1 MQTLSPDDVKR
12 IRASLARAHALA
24 AGRFHE
30 AFDRQVD
37 IAPEDRWR
45 VHLEI
50 QASAL
55 LETAEGVRLR
65 DGGRIKYRVQDDRTI
80 TPYVVEG
87 QPLFPH
93 FVIRRTTTALFEY
106 WLIISEILASSAWA
120 VTKVI
125 AVPGEYDD
133 ALRRMREVQIVR
145 VIPGILLPSV
155 EWRDDGTAM
164 LQVTLYTRAGE
175 ERIER
180 RLLALDAKNE
190 FHFHSRELL
199 AEAKGGVAV

>member
-1 MQTLSPDDVKR
+1 MQSLSLDDVKR

-30 AFDRQVD
+30 AFDRQLDV
-37 IAPEDRWR
+37 APEDRWR

-65 DGGRIKYRVQDDRTI
+65 DGRIMYRVSADRTI

-87 QPLFPH
+87 EPLFPH
-93 FVIRRTTTALFEY
+93 FVIPRTPRAVFEY
-106 WLIISEILASSAWA
+106 FLIISEILASSAWA

-133 ALRRMREVQIVR
+133 ALRRMREPQLVR
-145 VIPGILLPSV
+145 VHPGALLPAV
-155 EWRDDGTAM
+155 EWRDDGTA
-164 LQVTLYTRAGE
+164 LLDVTLYTRAGE

-180 RLLALDAKNE
+180 RTLALDASNE
-190 FHFHSRELL
+190 LHFHSRELL
-199 AEAKGGVAV
+199 AEASGGVAV

>member
-30 AFDRQVD
+30 AFDQQVD
-37 IAPEDRWR
+37 IAPNDRWR

-50 QASAL
+50 QATAL

-65 DGGRIKYRVQDDRTI
+65 DGKIRYRVTEDRVI
-80 TPYVVEG
+80 TPYVVDGE
-87 QPLFPH
+87 PLFPH
-93 FVIRRTTTALFEY
+93 FVIRRTAPALFEY
-106 WLIISEILASSAWA
+106 WLIVSELLASSAWA
-120 VTKVI
+120 MTKVVT
-125 AVPGEYDD
+125 VPGEYDD
-133 ALRRMREVQIVR
+133 ALRRMRQPQLVR
-145 VIPGILLPSV
+145 AIPGVLLPKA

-164 LQVTLYTRAGE
+164 LEVTLYTRAGE

-180 RLLALDAKNE
+180 RLLALDTHNE
-190 FHFHSRELL
+190 LHFHSRELL
-199 AEAKGGVAV
+199 AEARGGVTV

>member
-1 MQTLSPDDVKR
+1 MQTVSLDDVKR
-12 IRASLARAHALA
+12 IRANVARAHALA

-30 AFDRQVD
+30 AFDKQVD
-37 IAPEDRWR
+37 VATDDRWR

-50 QASAL
+50 QATAL

-65 DGGRIKYRVQDDRTI
+65 DGERIRYRVLEDRTI

-93 FVIRRTTTALFEY
+93 FIIRRTATALFEY

-125 AVPGEYDD
+125 AVAGEYDD
-133 ALRRMREVQIVR
+133 ALRRMRQPQMVR
-145 VIPGILLPSV
+145 VLPGVLLPAV
-155 EWRDDGTAM
+155 EWRDDGTA
-164 LQVTLYTRAGE
+164 LLYVTLYTRAGE

-180 RLLALDAKNE
+180 RTLALDANNE
-190 FHFHSRELL
+190 LHFHSRELL
-199 AEAKGGVAV
+199 AEASGGVAV

>member
-37 IAPEDRWR
+37 IAVEDRWR

-50 QASAL
+50 QATAL

-65 DGGRIKYRVQDDRTI
+65 DGRIRYRVQDDRTI
-80 TPYVVEG
+80 TPYIVEG
-87 QPLFPH
+87 EPLFPH
-93 FVIRRTTTALFEY
+93 FVIRRTVPALFEY

-120 VTKVI
+120 VTKLVTE
-125 AVPGEYDD
+125 PGEYDD
-133 ALRRMREVQIVR
+133 ALRRMRQPQIVR
-145 VIPGILLPSV
+145 AIPGILIPSG
-155 EWRDDGTAM
+155 EWREDGTAM

-190 FHFHSRELL
+190 FHYHSRELL
-199 AEAKGGVAV
+199 AEAQGGVAV

>member
-1 MQTLSPDDVKR
+1 M
-12 IRASLARAHALA
+12 ARARAIA

-30 AFDRQVD
+30 AFDQQHDV
-37 IAPEDRWR
+37 APNDRWR

-65 DGGRIKYRVQDDRTI
+65 DGRIRYRITDDRTI

-87 QPLFPH
+87 EPVFSH
-93 FVIRRTTTALFEY
+93 FVIRRTAAALFEY

-120 VTKVI
+120 VTKVVT
-125 AVPGEYDD
+125 VPGEYDD
-133 ALRRMREVQIVR
+133 ALRRMRQPQLVR
-145 VIPGILLPSV
+145 AITGILLPSA
-155 EWRDDGTAM
+155 EWRDDGTA
-164 LQVTLYTRAGE
+164 LLEVTVYTRASE

-180 RLLALDAKNE
+180 RTLALDAKNE
-190 FHFHSRELL
+190 FHFHSRQLL
-199 AEAKGGVAV
+199 AEAQGGVPV

>member
-12 IRASLARAHALA
+12 IRASMARARALA

-30 AFDRQVD
+30 AFDLQHD
-37 IAPEDRWR
+37 IAPDDRWR

-65 DGGRIKYRVQDDRTI
+65 DGRIRYRITDDRLI
-80 TPYVVEG
+80 TPYVVDGE
-87 QPLFPH
+87 PLFPH
-93 FVIRRTTTALFEY
+93 FVLRRTAPALFEY
-106 WLIISEILASSAWA
+106 WLIVSEILASPSWA

-125 AVPGEYDD
+125 TVPGEYDD
-133 ALRRMREVQIVR
+133 ALRRMRQPQLIR
-145 VIPGILLPSV
+145 VIPGVLLPSA
-155 EWRDDGTAM
+155 EWRDDGSAI

-180 RLLALDAKNE
+180 RMLALDANNE

-199 AEAKGGVAV
+199 AEAQGGVAV

>member
-12 IRASLARAHALA
+12 IRASLARGRALA
-24 AGRFHE
+24 AGRFHD
-30 AFDRQVD
+30 AFDQQVD

-65 DGGRIKYRVQDDRTI
+65 DGRIRYRVADDRTI
-80 TPYVVEG
+80 TPYVVDGE
-87 QPLFPH
+87 PLFPH
-93 FVIRRTTTALFEY
+93 FIVRRTASALFEY
-106 WLIISEILASSAWA
+106 FLIVSEILASSAWA
-120 VTKVI
+120 VTKVVT
-125 AVPGEYDD
+125 VPGEYDD
-133 ALRRMREVQIVR
+133 ALRRMRQPQIVR
-145 VIPGILLPSV
+145 VIPGVLLPSA

-180 RLLALDAKNE
+180 RLLALDANNE
-190 FHFHSRELL
+190 LHFHSRELI

>member
-12 IRASLARAHALA
+12 IRASMARARALA

-30 AFDRQVD
+30 AFDQQHD

-50 QASAL
+50 QATAL

-65 DGGRIKYRVQDDRTI
+65 DGRIRYRIADDRTI
-80 TPYVVEG
+80 TPYVVDGE
-87 QPLFPH
+87 PLFPH
-93 FVIRRTTTALFEY
+93 FAITHTAPALFEY
-106 WLIISEILASSAWA
+106 WLIVSEILASSSWA
-120 VTKVI
+120 VTKI
-125 AVPGEYDD
+125 ITVPGEYDD
-133 ALRRMREVQIVR
+133 ALRRMRQPQMIR
-145 VIPGILLPSV
+145 VIPGVLLPSA
-155 EWRDDGTAM
+155 EWRDDGSAI

-180 RLLALDAKNE
+180 RMLALDASNE

-199 AEAKGGVAV
+199 AEAQGGVAV

>member
-37 IAPEDRWR
+37 IAVEDRWR

-50 QASAL
+50 QATAL

-65 DGGRIKYRVQDDRTI
+65 DGRIRYRVQDDRTI
-80 TPYVVEG
+80 TPYIVEG
-87 QPLFPH
+87 EPLFPH
-93 FVIRRTTTALFEY
+93 FVIRRTVPAIFEY

-120 VTKVI
+120 VTKLVTE
-125 AVPGEYDD
+125 PGEYDD
-133 ALRRMREVQIVR
+133 ALRRMRQPQIVR
-145 VIPGILLPSV
+145 AIPGTLIPSG
-155 EWRDDGTAM
+155 EWREDGTAM

-190 FHFHSRELL
+190 FHYHSRELL
-199 AEAKGGVAV
+199 AEAQGGVAV

>member
-1 MQTLSPDDVKR
+1 MQSLSPDDVKR

-37 IAPEDRWR
+37 IAPNDRWR

-65 DGGRIKYRVQDDRTI
+65 DGGRLRYRVGDDRTI

-87 QPLFPH
+87 EPLFPH
-93 FVIRRTTTALFEY
+93 FIIRRTAPALFEY
-106 WLIISEILASSAWA
+106 WLIISELLASSAWA
-120 VTKVI
+120 MTKVI
-125 AVPGEYDD
+125 TVPGEYDD
-133 ALRRMREVQIVR
+133 ALRRMRQPQLIR
-145 VIPGILLPSV
+145 VIPGILLPSA

-164 LQVTLYTRAGE
+164 LEVTVYTRAAE

-180 RLLALDAKNE
+180 RLLALDAHNE
-190 FHFHSRELL
+190 LHFHSRELL
-199 AEAKGGVAV
+199 AEAQGGVAV